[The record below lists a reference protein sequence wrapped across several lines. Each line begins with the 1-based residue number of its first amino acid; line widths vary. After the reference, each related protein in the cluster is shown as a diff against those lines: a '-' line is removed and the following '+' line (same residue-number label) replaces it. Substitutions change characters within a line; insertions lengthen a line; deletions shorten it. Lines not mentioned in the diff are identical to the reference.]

1 MIEVENLT
9 KYFKVGTQVLQAV
22 RGVDF
27 TVNKG
32 ETVAIVG
39 ESGSGK
45 STIAN
50 LLLALEDLT
59 AGKIIFEGRPLTDKR
74 TREEKREIQIVFQD
88 PHSSFNPRM
97 KIKEAFFEPLYVQE
111 IYKTFSEAKPKILE
125 TLSLIGMGEEALE
138 RYPHAFSG
146 GQLQRLAIA
155 RALLLNP
162 KLLILDEP
170 LSSLDISLQAQI
182 VQLLD
187 QLKKQLNLT
196 LLFITHDLQIVRTFA
211 DRVVVLYLGKVM
223 EMGET
228 KTLFQHPRHPYTEAL
243 LSSIPPQNP
252 WEKRDPIPIGDQLPS
267 PFDPPSGCPFRTRCP
282 YVMPVCSNPIPEKKE
297 GSHSWWCILDQL
309 PEVRHWLSN

>member
-1 MIEVENLT
+1 MIEAENLT
-9 KYFKVGTQVLQAV
+9 KSFSVGGKVLQAV

-27 TVNKG
+27 VVNQG
-32 ETVAIVG
+32 ETVAVVG

-45 STIAN
+45 STVAN

-59 AGKIIFEGRPLTDKR
+59 AGSIVFEGRPLTHKR
-74 TREEKREIQIVFQD
+74 TLSERRDIQMVFQD

-97 KIKEAFFEPLYVQE
+97 KMREALFEPFFVQG
-111 IYKTFSEAKPKILE
+111 IYKKFEEAKSEILE
-125 TLSLIGMGEEALE
+125 CLDLVGLNEEALG

-155 RALLLNP
+155 RALLLKP
-162 KLLILDEP
+162 KLLVLDEP

-182 VQLLD
+182 VQLLAS
-187 QLKKQLNLT
+187 LKKTLNLT
-196 LLFITHDLQIVRTFA
+196 LLFITHDLQVVRAFA

-223 EMGET
+223 EMG
-228 KTLFQHPRHPYTEAL
+228 KTELLFKEPHHPYTEVL

-252 WEKRDPIPIGDQLPS
+252 WDKKEPMAIGDQLPS

-282 YVMPVCSNPIPEKKE
+282 YVQPQCANPIPKKSE
-297 GSHSWWCILDQL
+297 GDQAWWCIFDQI
-309 PEVRHWLSN
+309 PKQSTV

>member
-1 MIEVENLT
+1 MIEVEDLT
-9 KYFKVGTQVLQAV
+9 KSFSVGGKVLQAV

-27 TVNKG
+27 VVNQG
-32 ETVAIVG
+32 ETVAVVG

-59 AGKIIFEGRPLTDKR
+59 AGSIVFEGRPLTHKR
-74 TREEKREIQIVFQD
+74 TLSERRDIQMVFQD

-97 KIKEAFFEPLYVQE
+97 KMREAMFEPFFVQG
-111 IYKTFSEAKPKILE
+111 IYKTFAEAEPEILE
-125 TLSLIGMGEEALE
+125 SLDLVGLNEEALG

-155 RALLLNP
+155 RALLLKP
-162 KLLILDEP
+162 KLLVLDEP

-182 VQLLD
+182 VQLLAN
-187 QLKKQLNLT
+187 LKKTLNLT
-196 LLFITHDLQIVRTFA
+196 LLFITHDLQVVRAFA

-223 EMGET
+223 EMG
-228 KTLFQHPRHPYTEAL
+228 KTELLFKEPHHPYTEVL

-252 WEKRDPIPIGDQLPS
+252 WDKKEPMAIGDQLPS

-282 YVMPVCSNPIPEKKE
+282 YVQPQCANPIPKKSE
-297 GSHSWWCILDQL
+297 GDQAWWCIFDQI
-309 PEVRHWLSN
+309 PKQSTV

>member
-9 KYFKVGTQVLQAV
+9 KSFYVSGKILQAV

-27 TVNKG
+27 TVNTG
-32 ETVAIVG
+32 ETVAVVG

-59 AGKIIFEGRPLTDKR
+59 AGKILFEGHPLTKTR
-74 TREEKREIQIVFQD
+74 TQQEKREIQIVFQD

-97 KIKEAFFEPLYVQE
+97 KMDEAFFEPFYVQG
-111 IYKTFSEAKPKILE
+111 IYKKFEEAKPKILE
-125 TLSLIGMGEEALE
+125 ALALVGMDQDALQ

-170 LSSLDISLQAQI
+170 LSSLDISFQAQI
-182 VQLLD
+182 VQLLAH
-187 QLKKQLNLT
+187 LKKTLNLT
-196 LLFITHDLQIVRTFA
+196 LLFITHDLQVVRAFA

-223 EMGET
+223 EMG
-228 KTLFQHPRHPYTEAL
+228 KTEVLFHKPHHPYTEAL

-252 WEKRDPIPIGDQLPS
+252 WDKREPLPIGDQLPS
-267 PFDPPSGCPFRTRCP
+267 PFASPFWL
-282 YVMPVCSNPIPEKKE
+282 PIP
-297 GSHSWWCILDQL
+297 HPL
-309 PEVRHWLSN
+309 PLRRSKMC